1 MELWHT
7 PVISALEKCKQ
18 EEDMSEVSGDHVLKP
33 KNEKKNIKTRKR
45 TKRKDRA

>member
-33 KNEKKNIKTRKR
+33 KNEKKKHKNKK
-45 TKRKDRA
+45 KNKKKG